1 MDRDWK
7 IGIAGALALFAVAF
21 ATAEPVQ
28 AQQVQLHQFELLPM
42 DSDGMQRLGQDVARV
57 TGEPCGYAIAFDHS
71 RSDIWIGYCDGDIS
85 RAFTLAPSGD
95 ITETG
100 HIEDVLTHVVG
111 YITSVSRYDTLI
123 VIVSIAN

>member
-1 MDRDWK
+1 MSDWK
-7 IGIAGALALFAVAF
+7 IGTALALGVLALGF

-57 TGEPCGYAIAFDHS
+57 TGEPCGYAVAFDHS

-85 RAFTLAPSGD
+85 RAFTLTPSGD

-100 HIEDVLTHVVG
+100 HIEDVLTHIVG
-111 YITSVSRYDTLI
+111 YITSVSRVEGLI
-123 VIVSIAN
+123 AIVSIAN

>member
-1 MDRDWK
+1 MLSTLNTLAMAATLV
-7 IGIAGALALFAVAF
+7 IGATLPAYGAE
-21 ATAEPVQ
+21 TI
-28 AQQVQLHQFELLPM
+28 QVHQFELLPM

-57 TGEPCGYAIAFDHS
+57 TGEPCGYAVAFDHS
-71 RSDIWIGYCDGDIS
+71 LSDIWIGYCDGDIS

-111 YITSVSRYDTLI
+111 YITSVNRYEDLI